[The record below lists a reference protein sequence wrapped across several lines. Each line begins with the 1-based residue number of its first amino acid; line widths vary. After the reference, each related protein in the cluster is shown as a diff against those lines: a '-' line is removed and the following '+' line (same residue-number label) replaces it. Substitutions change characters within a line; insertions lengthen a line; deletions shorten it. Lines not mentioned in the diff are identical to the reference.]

1 MAAAIEV
8 AGVSKTFRIPHEQ
21 RTFIKEYFLHP
32 FRRTTYERNDALTD
46 VTFSVESG
54 EFFGVIGPN
63 GSGKSTLLRILA
75 GIYVPDSGR
84 VRVNGLLSPFI
95 ELGVGFN
102 VELTARDNI
111 RMNGTLAGLTKRQL
125 DERFDDILAF
135 SELER
140 FVDQKLKNYSS
151 GMLVRLAYSIAIQ
164 IPFDVL
170 LLDEVLAV
178 GDEAFQ
184 EKCFATFDRFK
195 EEGKTVVFVSHA
207 LELMERFCDR
217 CLLVAGRH
225 GPSTRLAPRGSRSLP
240 RARTRRL
247 ISGFSNSETDCRRKR
262 LSRRIEIIV
271 GTCARQRSPSHVRT
285 KPFVFEKLA
294 HGAC

>member
-21 RTFIKEYFLHP
+21 RTFFKEYFTHP
-32 FRRTTYERNDALTD
+32 LRRPTYERNDALKE
-46 VTFSVESG
+46 VTFSVEEG
-54 EFFGVIGPN
+54 EFFGVIGAN

-75 GIYVPDSGR
+75 GIYVPDSGV
-84 VRVNGLLSPFI
+84 VRVCGLLSPFI

-102 VELTARDNI
+102 IELTARDNI
-111 RMNGTLAGLTKRQL
+111 RMNGTLAGLTKCEL
-125 DERFDDILAF
+125 EERFDEILAF

-195 EEGKTVVFVSHA
+195 AEEKTVVFVSHD
-207 LELMERFCDR
+207 LELMKRFCDR
-217 CLLVAGRH
+217 CLLLQSGTVQRVG
-225 GPSTRLAPRGSRSLP
+225 APHEVVDLYREQVL
-240 RARTRRL
+240 
-247 ISGFSNSETDCRRKR
+247 
-262 LSRRIEIIV
+262 V
-271 GTCARQRSPSHVRT
+271 G
-285 KPFVFEKLA
+285 
-294 HGAC
+294 

>member
-1 MAAAIEV
+1 MRAAIEV
-8 AGVSKTFRIPHEQ
+8 TGVSKSFRLPHEQ
-21 RTFIKEYFLHP
+21 RTFLKEHFTHP
-32 FRRTTYERNDALTD
+32 FRRTTYEQNDALKD
-46 VTFSVESG
+46 VTFSVEEG

-75 GIYVPDSGR
+75 GIYVPDSGL

-102 VELTARDNI
+102 TELSARDNI
-111 RMNGTLAGLTKRQL
+111 RMNATLAGLTKHQL
-125 DERFDDILAF
+125 DERFDEIVAF

-140 FVDQKLKNYSS
+140 FIDQKLKNYSS

-184 EKCFATFDRFK
+184 EKCFATFERFK
-195 EEGKTVVFVSHA
+195 EEEKTIVFVSHA
-207 LELMERFCDR
+207 LQLMERFCDR
-217 CLLVAGRH
+217 VLLVIDGVVHGLGTPGEITDHYREHGRL
-225 GPSTRLAPRGSRSLP
+225 LASAPVDVGS
-240 RARTRRL
+240 
-247 ISGFSNSETDCRRKR
+247 
-262 LSRRIEIIV
+262 
-271 GTCARQRSPSHVRT
+271 H
-285 KPFVFEKLA
+285 
-294 HGAC
+294 